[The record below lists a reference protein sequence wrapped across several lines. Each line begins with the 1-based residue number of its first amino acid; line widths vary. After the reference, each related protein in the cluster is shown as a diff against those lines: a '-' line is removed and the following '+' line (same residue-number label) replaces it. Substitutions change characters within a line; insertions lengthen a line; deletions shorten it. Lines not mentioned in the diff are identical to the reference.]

1 MSADLTG
8 KRIAILAT
16 DGVEGIELTSPRDAL
31 EQAGAT
37 VELLAPQDGAIQLW
51 DHAEKGG
58 TLPVDRTV
66 SEADPQQYDG
76 LVLPGGV
83 RNADHLRI
91 DAPSVRFVTALVR
104 RGVPV
109 GVICHGAWIL
119 IEARAVERPH
129 AHLVP
134 VAPDRPAERGR
145 AAGSTRRC
153 TTTTGWSRAG
163 ARTTSRRSTPGSSRS
178 SPRACTRAGRPDTA
192 ARRSLCFART
202 RDAQAGG
209 RREHLPHGELPLREA
224 PVTEQDVFILA
235 DQALKAVVE
244 QIRDD
249 QWDLVVPDDMTR
261 KPGVTL
267 RELIN
272 YHAYDDA
279 WVPDVLAGRTI
290 EEVGDKYAGD
300 LLGDHPKL
308 NFASIVETAVL
319 AVRAFDDPDR
329 TVHLSY
335 GDWPAREYLKHIT
348 SFRGLRTYDIAKLIG
363 ADTTLPPDL
372 VQGLW
377 DEIAPSAE
385 EWRKLGVY
393 GPAVAVPEDAPLQDR
408 LLGLTGRQP
417 A

>member
-1 MSADLTG
+1 M
-8 KRIAILAT
+8 
-16 DGVEGIELTSPRDAL
+16 
-31 EQAGAT
+31 
-37 VELLAPQDGAIQLW
+37 
-51 DHAEKGG
+51 
-58 TLPVDRTV
+58 
-66 SEADPQQYDG
+66 
-76 LVLPGGV
+76 
-83 RNADHLRI
+83 
-91 DAPSVRFVTALVR
+91 
-104 RGVPV
+104 
-109 GVICHGAWIL
+109 
-119 IEARAVERPH
+119 
-129 AHLVP
+129 
-134 VAPDRPAERGR
+134 
-145 AAGSTRRC
+145 
-153 TTTTGWSRAG
+153 
-163 ARTTSRRSTPGSSRS
+163 
-178 SPRACTRAGRPDTA
+178 
-192 ARRSLCFART
+192 
-202 RDAQAGG
+202 
-209 RREHLPHGELPLREA
+209 
-224 PVTEQDVFILA
+224 TEQDVFILA

-261 KPGVTL
+261 KPGITL

-393 GPAVAVPEDAPLQDR
+393 GPAVAVAEDAPLQDR

-417 A
+417 V